1 MCRRLTMLGIAV
13 FVAACASA
21 PVSGPPMRIGDP
33 LPGLTSAE
41 LARFNA
47 GKAVFQRTFDAAH
60 GLGPLFNS
68 TSCAEC
74 HEQPAVGGAGKGE
87 VGGDDTEVHAS
98 KFTNNQCDELAK
110 QGGPVFRQHAT
121 QGDPPPIPAD
131 ANIGRRTTPALFG
144 FGLIDTIPDAEILK
158 GVGHAGGRAARLPDG
173 RLGRFGRKAT
183 DATLSEFSAA
193 AFTVEQGIEVP
204 AELSPA
210 DRDLTVDFIRFL
222 APPDRPPQRH
232 RGAHVFQRI
241 GCVDCH
247 TPSMKTG
254 TSSVKALA
262 HKEVFLYS
270 DLLLHTLGPA
280 LADLCRGVAKP
291 EEFRTAPLMGL
302 RFKTTFLH
310 DGRALSL
317 TSAIVQHAGQAQP
330 SVDAF
335 LKLQPEELDA
345 LLQFLK
351 VLSRDIYGQL
361 QRDGLLASH
370 HR

>member
-1 MCRRLTMLGIAV
+1 MCGRLIRLTIVL
-13 FVAACASA
+13 FVAACASTR
-21 PVSGPPMRIGDP
+21 VSGPPMKVGDP
-33 LPGLTSAE
+33 LPGLTPAE
-41 LARFNA
+41 VARFQA

-74 HEQPAVGGAGKGE
+74 HEQPVGGGVGKGE

-98 KFTNNQCDELAK
+98 KFTNNQCDELTQ

-121 QGDPPPIPAD
+121 QGDPPSIPAD
-131 ANIGRRTTPALFG
+131 ANIGRRTTTALFG
-144 FGLIDTIPDAEILK
+144 FGLMDTIPDTEILK
-158 GVGHAGGRAARLPDG
+158 GVGRAGGRAARLPDG
-173 RLGRFGRKAT
+173 SLGRFGRKAT
-183 DATLSEFSAA
+183 DATLSEFSTA
-193 AFTVEQGIEVP
+193 AFRVEQGIEVP

-222 APPDRPPQRH
+222 APPDRAQQQQ
-232 RGAHVFQRI
+232 RGADVFQRI
-241 GCVDCH
+241 GCTDCH
-247 TPSMKTG
+247 TPIMKTG
-254 TSSVKALA
+254 PSSVKALA
-262 HKEVFLYS
+262 YKEVFLYS

-335 LKLQPEELDA
+335 LKLRHEEVDA
-345 LLQFLK
+345 LLKFLQA
-351 VLSRDIYGQL
+351 L
-361 QRDGLLASH
+361 
-370 HR
+370 

>member
-1 MCRRLTMLGIAV
+1 M
-13 FVAACASA
+13 
-21 PVSGPPMRIGDP
+21 P
-33 LPGLTSAE
+33 
-41 LARFNA
+41 
-47 GKAVFQRTFDAAH
+47 RTD
-60 GLGPLFNS
+60 LGPLFNS

-74 HEQPAVGGAGKGE
+74 HEQPVVGGVGKGE

-98 KFTNNQCDELAK
+98 KFTDNQCDELAK
-110 QGGPVFRQHAT
+110 QGGPVFRQHAN

-131 ANIGRRTTPALFG
+131 ATIGRRTTPALFG
-144 FGLIDTIPDAEILK
+144 FGLIDAVPDAEILT

-183 DATLSEFSAA
+183 DATLSEFSTG
-193 AFTVEQGIEVP
+193 AFRVEQGIEVP

-210 DRDLTVDFIRFL
+210 DRDLTVDFMRFL
-222 APPDRPPQRH
+222 APPDRPPQQRK
-232 RGAHVFQRI
+232 GAHVFQRI
-241 GCVDCH
+241 GCADCH

-254 TSSVKALA
+254 PSSVKALA

-270 DLLLHTLGPA
+270 DLLLHDLGPA

-291 EEFRTAPLMGL
+291 AEFRTAPLMGL

-335 LKLQPEELDA
+335 LKLPLEEVDA
-345 LLQFLK
+345 LLKYLK
-351 VLSRDIYGQL
+351 TL
-361 QRDGLLASH
+361 
-370 HR
+370 

>member
-1 MCRRLTMLGIAV
+1 MRLTIVL

-21 PVSGPPMRIGDP
+21 SVSGPPVRIGDP
-33 LPGLTSAE
+33 LPGLTAAE

-47 GKAVFQRTFDAAH
+47 GKAVFQRVFDAAH

-74 HEQPAVGGAGKGE
+74 HEQPVVGGVGKGE

-98 KFTNNQCDELAK
+98 KFTNNQCDELTK

-131 ANIGRRTTPALFG
+131 ANIGRRTTTALFG
-144 FGLIDTIPDAEILK
+144 FGLIDTVPDTAILK

-183 DATLSEFSAA
+183 DATLSEFSTG

-222 APPDRPPQRH
+222 APPADRPPQQH

-241 GCVDCH
+241 GRADCH
-247 TPSMKTG
+247 TPTMKTG
-254 TSSVKALA
+254 PSSVKALA
-262 HKEVFLYS
+262 HKEVSLYS
-270 DLLLHTLGPA
+270 DLLLHALGPA

-317 TSAIVQHAGQAQP
+317 RDAGCRRSLA
-330 SVDAF
+330 
-335 LKLQPEELDA
+335 ERRA
-345 LLQFLK
+345 LRSN
-351 VLSRDIYGQL
+351 SRQETR
-361 QRDGLLASH
+361 Q
-370 HR
+370 

>member
-1 MCRRLTMLGIAV
+1 VRRPLIRLP
-13 FVAACASA
+13 FVLLLAACASA
-21 PVSGPPMRIGDP
+21 SVSGPPRRIGDP
-33 LPGLTSAE
+33 LPGLTAAE

-74 HEQPAVGGAGKGE
+74 HEQPVVGGVGKGE
-87 VGGDDTEVHAS
+87 VGGDDTEVHAT
-98 KFTNNQCDELAK
+98 KFTNNQCDELTK

-121 QGDPPPIPAD
+121 QGNPPPIPAD
-131 ANIGRRTTPALFG
+131 ASIGRRTTTAVFG
-144 FGLIDTIPDAEILK
+144 FGLIDTVPDTEILK
-158 GVGHAGGRAARLPDG
+158 GVGRAGGRAARLPDG

-183 DATLSEFSAA
+183 DATLSEFSTA

-222 APPDRPPQRH
+222 APPDRPPQQQK
-232 RGAHVFQRI
+232 GADVFQRI
-241 GCVDCH
+241 GCADCH

-254 TSSVKALA
+254 PSSVKALA
-262 HKEVFLYS
+262 YKEVFLYS
-270 DLLLHTLGPA
+270 DLLLHDLGPG

-335 LKLQPEELDA
+335 LKLPPKEVDA
-345 LLQFLK
+345 LMKSLK
-351 VLSRDIYGQL
+351 
-361 QRDGLLASH
+361 GL
-370 HR
+370 

>member
-1 MCRRLTMLGIAV
+1 MCGHRLVRLIIIVLFM
-13 FVAACASA
+13 AACASA
-21 PVSGPPMRIGDP
+21 RVSGPPAKIGDP
-33 LPGLTSAE
+33 LPGLTPAE
-41 LARFNA
+41 LARFQA
-47 GKAVFQRTFDAAH
+47 GKAVFQRTFDASH

-74 HEQPAVGGAGKGE
+74 HEQPVVGGVGKGE

-98 KFTNNQCDELAK
+98 KFTNNLCNELPQ

-121 QGDPPPIPAD
+121 RGDPPPIPAD
-131 ANIGRRTTPALFG
+131 ANIGRRTTSALFG
-144 FGLIDTIPDAEILK
+144 FGLIDTIPDSEILK
-158 GVGHAGGRAARLPDG
+158 GVGRAGGRAARLPDG

-183 DATLSEFSAA
+183 NATLSEFSTG
-193 AFTVEQGIEVP
+193 AFRVEQGIEVP
-204 AELSPA
+204 AELSPG
-210 DRDLTVDFIRFL
+210 DRDLAVDFMRFL
-222 APPDRPPQRH
+222 APPDRAQQPH
-232 RGAHVFQRI
+232 RGADVFQRI
-241 GCVDCH
+241 GCADCH

-254 TSSVKALA
+254 PSSVKALA
-262 HKEVFLYS
+262 HKEVPLYS

-280 LADLCRGVAKP
+280 LADLCMGVAKP

-335 LKLQPEELDA
+335 LKLRPEEVDA
-345 LLQFLK
+345 LLKFLQA
-351 VLSRDIYGQL
+351 L
-361 QRDGLLASH
+361 
-370 HR
+370 

>member
-1 MCRRLTMLGIAV
+1 MYGRRMVRLTLV
-13 FVAACASA
+13 LFVAACASTR
-21 PVSGPPMRIGDP
+21 VSGPPTKIGDP
-33 LPGLTSAE
+33 LPGLTPAE
-41 LARFNA
+41 LARFEA
-47 GKAVFQRTFDAAH
+47 GKVVFQRTFDAAH

-74 HEQPAVGGAGKGE
+74 HEQPVVGGVGKGE

-98 KFTNNQCDELAK
+98 KFANNQCNELTR
-110 QGGPVFRQHAT
+110 QGGPVFRQHAK

-131 ANIGRRTTPALFG
+131 ANIGRRTTSALFG
-144 FGLIDTIPDAEILK
+144 FGLIETIPDTEILK
-158 GVGHAGGRAARLPDG
+158 WVGRAGGRAARLPDG

-183 DATLSEFSAA
+183 DATLSEFSTG
-193 AFTVEQGIEVP
+193 AFRVEQGIEVP

-222 APPDRPPQRH
+222 APPDRVQQPH
-232 RGAHVFQRI
+232 RGADVFQQI
-241 GCVDCH
+241 GCTDCH

-254 TSSVKALA
+254 PSSVKALA
-262 HKEVFLYS
+262 YKEVFLYS

-335 LKLQPEELDA
+335 LKLRHEEVDA
-345 LLQFLK
+345 LLKFLQA
-351 VLSRDIYGQL
+351 L
-361 QRDGLLASH
+361 
-370 HR
+370 